1 MSEGGEA
8 ADAGD
13 CVPDCIE
20 ELGQQAW
27 GTRPPPW
34 APGYREEAGDLEHSA
49 AGRAD
54 GARRLALLA
63 KIDIL
68 ADLSEPEVNA
78 IVDAA
83 PARTYRAGEM
93 LYTPHRPVEALFLL
107 KRGRI
112 RVFRVSPDGRALTTA
127 IVSPGTMFGEM
138 ALLGQRMYGNYAE
151 ALDEAYTCVM
161 DRADARR
168 LLLSDPRIAARIV
181 EILGRRLMA
190 MEQRLS
196 EAVFS
201 NVPHRVAAA
210 LCTLADSH
218 PAATRGGAIHLT
230 VTHSQVAELAG
241 TSRETATK
249 ALGDLAGQGLLRLS
263 RGRITVIDRSG
274 LAAQAAA

>member
-1 MSEGGEA
+1 MNNDSEA
-8 ADAGD
+8 TDGD
-13 CVPDCIE
+13 CVPHRIE
-20 ELGQQAW
+20 ALGQPAW
-27 GTRPPPW
+27 GTGPPPW
-34 APGYREEAGDLEHSA
+34 APGYREEADDTQQRANGQ
-49 AGRAD
+49 AD
-54 GARRLALLA
+54 GGQRLVLLS

-68 ADLSEPEVNA
+68 AGLSEPEMNR

-83 PARTYRAGEM
+83 PARTYQAGEL
-93 LYTPHRPVEALFLL
+93 LYTPHRPVEVLFLL

-112 RVFRVSPDGRALTTA
+112 RVFRGSPEGRALTTA

-138 ALLGQRMYGNYAE
+138 ALLGQRMYDNYAE

-161 DRADARR
+161 DQADARR

-201 NVPHRVAAA
+201 DVPHRVAAA
-210 LCTLADSH
+210 LCALADGH
-218 PAATRGGAIHLT
+218 PAAAQAGPARLD

-241 TSRETATK
+241 TSRESATK
-249 ALGDLAGQGLLRLS
+249 ALGDLAGQGLLRLG
-263 RGRITVIDRSG
+263 RGRITIVDRSR
-274 LAAQAAA
+274 LAAQAAT

>member
-1 MSEGGEA
+1 MSAGTEA
-8 ADAGD
+8 TDGD
-13 CVPDCIE
+13 CVPHRIE
-20 ELGQQAW
+20 ALGQPAW
-27 GTRPPPW
+27 GTLPPPW
-34 APGYREEAGDLEHSA
+34 APGCREEAGDLEHSPDDRPQ
-49 AGRAD
+49 GD
-54 GARRLALLA
+54 QRLVLLS

-68 ADLSEPEVNA
+68 AGLSEPEMNR

-83 PARTYRAGEM
+83 PARTFQAGEL
-93 LYTPHRPVEALFLL
+93 LYTPHRPVEVLFLL

-138 ALLGQRMYGNYAE
+138 VLLGQRMYDNYAE

-161 DRADARR
+161 DRADAHR

-181 EILGRRLMA
+181 EILGRRLAA

-201 NVPHRVAAA
+201 NVPQRVAGA
-210 LCTLADSH
+210 LCTLATDH
-218 PAATRGGAIHLT
+218 PTATQAGAIHLT
-230 VTHSQVAELAG
+230 VTHSQVAALAG

-249 ALGDLAGQGLLRLS
+249 VLGVFAGQGLLRLG
-263 RGRITVIDRSG
+263 RGRITIVDRSS
-274 LAAQAAA
+274 LAARASLA

>member
-1 MSEGGEA
+1 M
-8 ADAGD
+8 
-13 CVPDCIE
+13 
-20 ELGQQAW
+20 
-27 GTRPPPW
+27 
-34 APGYREEAGDLEHSA
+34 EHSA
-49 AGRAD
+49 KDLPD
-54 GARRLALLA
+54 GAERLGLLA

-68 ADLSEPEVNA
+68 ADLSEPEVSR

-83 PARTYRAGEM
+83 PARTYRAGEL
-93 LYTPHRPVEALFLL
+93 LYTPHRPVEVLFLL

-112 RVFRVSPDGRALTTA
+112 RVFRVAPEGRALTTA

-138 ALLGQRMYGNYAE
+138 ALLGQRMYDNYAE
-151 ALDEAYTCVM
+151 ALDEAHTCVM

-181 EILGRRLMA
+181 EILGRRLRA

-201 NVPHRVAAA
+201 SVPQRVAAA
-210 LCTLADSH
+210 LCTLADGH
-218 PAATRGGAIHLT
+218 PAAHGAGIHLT
-230 VTHSQVAELAG
+230 VTHSQVAELVG

-249 ALGDLAGQGLLRLS
+249 ILGDLAGQGLLRLS
-263 RGRITVIDRSG
+263 RGRITIVDRSR

>member
-1 MSEGGEA
+1 MSEGTGA
-8 ADAGD
+8 AGAGD
-13 CVPDCIE
+13 CVPDRIE
-20 ELGQQAW
+20 ALGRPAW

-34 APGYREEAGDLEHSA
+34 VPGYREEAEDMEHSA
-49 AGRAD
+49 KDLPD
-54 GARRLALLA
+54 GAQRLGLLA

-68 ADLSEPEVNA
+68 ADLSEPEVSR

-83 PARTYRAGEM
+83 PARTYRAGEL
-93 LYTPHRPVEALFLL
+93 LYTPHRPVEVLFLL

-112 RVFRVSPDGRALTTA
+112 RVFRVSPEGRALTTA

-138 ALLGQRMYGNYAE
+138 ALLGQSMYDNYAE
-151 ALDEAYTCVM
+151 ALDEAHTCVM

-201 NVPHRVAAA
+201 SVPQRVAAA
-210 LCTLADSH
+210 LCTLAAGH
-218 PAATRGGAIHLT
+218 PAAVHGAEIHLT

-249 ALGDLAGQGLLRLS
+249 VLGDLAGQGLLRLS
-263 RGRITVIDRSG
+263 RGRITIVDRSQ
-274 LAAQAAA
+274 LAAQAAT

>member
-1 MSEGGEA
+1 MSEGGGA
-8 ADAGD
+8 AGAGD
-13 CVPDCIE
+13 CVPDRIE
-20 ELGQQAW
+20 ALGRPAW
-27 GTRPPPW
+27 GTCPPPW
-34 APGYREEAGDLEHSA
+34 APGYREEAEDMDHS
-49 AGRAD
+49 D
-54 GARRLALLA
+54 DQPHGAQRLALLA

-68 ADLSEPEVNA
+68 ADLSEPEVSQ

-83 PARTYRAGEM
+83 PARTYRAGEL
-93 LYTPHRPVEALFLL
+93 LYTPHRPVEVLFLL

-112 RVFRVSPDGRALTTA
+112 RVFRVSPEGRALTTA

-138 ALLGQRMYGNYAE
+138 ALLGQRMYDNYAE

-181 EILGRRLMA
+181 EILGQRLMA

-218 PAATRGGAIHLT
+218 PAATRGGTIHLT

-249 ALGDLAGQGLLRLS
+249 ALGDLAGQGLRLR
-263 RGRITVIDRSG
+263 RGRITIVDRSR
-274 LAAQAAA
+274 LAAQAEA

>member
-1 MSEGGEA
+1 MRHS
-8 ADAGD
+8 
-13 CVPDCIE
+13 PDD
-20 ELGQQAW
+20 Q
-27 GTRPPPW
+27 P
-34 APGYREEAGDLEHSA
+34 H
-49 AGRAD
+49 
-54 GARRLALLA
+54 GAERLALLS

-68 ADLSEPEVNA
+68 ADLSEPEVSR

-83 PARTYRAGEM
+83 PARTYRAGEL
-93 LYTPHRPVEALFLL
+93 LYTPHRPVEVLFLL

-112 RVFRVSPDGRALTTA
+112 RVFRVAPDGRALTTA

-138 ALLGQRMYGNYAE
+138 ALLGQRMYDNYAE
-151 ALDEAYTCVM
+151 ALDEAHTCVM
-161 DRADARR
+161 DGADARR

-218 PAATRGGAIHLT
+218 FATRGGTIHLT
-230 VTHSQVAELAG
+230 VTHSQVAALAG

-249 ALGDLAGQGLLRLS
+249 ALGDLASQGLLRLS
-263 RGRITVIDRSG
+263 RGRITIVNRSG